1 MLCATWLYSPITS
14 DSVQSIQHHSFFS
27 LEGSKNAIMDTIK
40 RAEDSDDVIIRIYE
54 AFGGRAA
61 FRLKR

>member
-1 MLCATWLYSPITS
+1 MS
-14 DSVQSIQHHSFFS
+14 DSAVATDSTQDIQRCSFFS
-27 LEGSKNAIMDTIK
+27 LEGSKNAILDTVK

-61 FRLKR
+61 FRLKW